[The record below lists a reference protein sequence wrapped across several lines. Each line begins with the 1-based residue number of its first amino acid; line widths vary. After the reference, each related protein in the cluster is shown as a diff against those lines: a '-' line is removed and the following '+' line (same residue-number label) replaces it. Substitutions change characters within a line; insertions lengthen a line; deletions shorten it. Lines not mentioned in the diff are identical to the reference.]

1 MSLEFSGNRCSVL
14 KFLKSGTRSQ
24 QLYAV
29 LCVRPL
35 SEAVWNVSLCSK
47 HFVLLF
53 CCVCKE
59 LSQHKY
65 CYSAK
70 PTGLEQNETDPK
82 QASKGF
88 TWYNVSHAIRFPTWW
103 LSPFPYFAP
112 VVISYL
118 LKHLEIHM
126 DSLHLSHELC
136 CCFEF
141 DTPPHHLWQDKSR
154 NKQSHKMRFT
164 NSIKITEVCLTRL
177 ARNVRSALACFGCAT
192 FHESFHHC
200 WQLIEMVILFLFK
213 CL

>member
-1 MSLEFSGNRCSVL
+1 MQFSVSVL
-14 KFLKSGTRSQ
+14 FQKQFEMFLSVQST
-24 QLYAV
+24 
-29 LCVRPL
+29 
-35 SEAVWNVSLCSK
+35 LCSCFAVSVK
-47 HFVLLF
+47 
-53 CCVCKE
+53 
-59 LSQHKY
+59 S
-65 CYSAK
+65 SANINTVIQLNPLDWNK
-70 PTGLEQNETDPK
+70 MKLIRSK

-141 DTPPHHLWQDKSR
+141 NTPPHHLWQDKSR

-164 NSIKITEVCLTRL
+164 NSIKITEVCLTTL

-192 FHESFHHC
+192 FREGFHHC

-213 CL
+213 RL